1 VKIGIMSDKTAAL
14 SRIVCV
20 EEHIADLDLM
30 SRMPETAAVERGY
43 FSRDKPFG
51 QASMLD
57 KMSDT
62 EERLNGLDTVGVTV
76 QVLSYPSAG
85 ADLLPPRAASRWARD
100 ANDSLARRIA
110 AHPDRYAGFAHLPL
124 SDPDASADEL
134 ERAVTQLGFKGALVS
149 GATQGR

>member
-1 VKIGIMSDKTAAL
+1 
-14 SRIVCV
+14 
-20 EEHIADLDLM
+20 M
-30 SRMPETAAVERGY
+30 SRLPETAAVERGY